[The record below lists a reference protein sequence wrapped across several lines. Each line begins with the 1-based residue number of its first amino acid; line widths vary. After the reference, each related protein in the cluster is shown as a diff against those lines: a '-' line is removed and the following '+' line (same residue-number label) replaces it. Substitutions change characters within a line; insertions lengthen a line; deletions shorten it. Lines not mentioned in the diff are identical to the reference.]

1 MATEKVNTKSC
12 VFFSKKQIKRESK
25 MCTFHAPPRERS
37 PHLWGLCSPLL
48 ALPPQE
54 PPSHVGSGHPVPDPS
69 SRCPG
74 SDAHP
79 GPQGPSSDLPLA
91 RLALPTQDPGTA
103 LVREPG
109 RVRKGEGRAPH
120 LTLCRPGDAT
130 CGSAALASLR
140 AREGDAE
147 NETLHSPTF

>member
-1 MATEKVNTKSC
+1 MYSFQRNKLRENPRC
-12 VFFSKKQIKRESK
+12 VPS
-25 MCTFHAPPRERS
+25 M
-37 PHLWGLCSPLL
+37 PHRGSALLTCGGLCSPLL

-54 PPSHVGSGHPVPDPS
+54 PPSQVGSGHPVPGPS

-79 GPQGPSSDLPLA
+79 GPQGRSSDLPLA